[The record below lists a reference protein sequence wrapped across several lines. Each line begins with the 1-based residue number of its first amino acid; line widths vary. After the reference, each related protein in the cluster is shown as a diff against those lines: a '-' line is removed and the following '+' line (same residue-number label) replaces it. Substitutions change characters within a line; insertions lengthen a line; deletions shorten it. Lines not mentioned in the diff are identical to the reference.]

1 MNTPAKR
8 WNLAAWPW
16 AKIIVAVLVLV
27 GVAFL
32 YHRIDVDDV
41 HDYAEGL
48 NSWLVF
54 VLITVLPLV
63 GFPVTVLHVVAG
75 MRWGPKVAIPLV
87 FLSIFLQLL
96 ASYALVRL
104 FRPLFEK
111 RLAKLRERIPRG
123 AHGPVT
129 LFTALL
135 PGVPYFAKNYV
146 LPLIGVPLRTYV
158 LWCFPLHAARSS
170 IAVLFGHESDQLT
183 PGRIAGF
190 AVYFVLISLSC
201 AWVFRRMRA
210 EVGDPTPAA
219 SGQRRSA

>member
-1 MNTPAKR
+1 MKSSKKSFDLAKLP
-8 WNLAAWPW
+8 WVKIAIAVVVLA
-16 AKIIVAVLVLV
+16 

-32 YHRIDVDDV
+32 YQRIDVDQV

-48 NSWLVF
+48 NSVLVF

-63 GFPVTVLHVVAG
+63 GFPVTVLHIVAG
-75 MRWGPKVAIPLV
+75 MRWGPKVALPLV
-87 FLSIFLQLL
+87 FLSILLQLL
-96 ASYALVRL
+96 ASYALVKL

-111 RLAKLRERIPRG
+111 RLAKLRERIPEG
-123 AHGPVT
+123 AHGPVS

-146 LPLIGVPLRTYV
+146 LPLIGVPLRTFL

-190 AVYFVLISLSC
+190 AVYFILISLSC

-210 EVGDPTPAA
+210 EVGDRSPAVGGRTRNA
-219 SGQRRSA
+219 